1 MTLVSKMISK
11 LPSSHAC
18 KHCHQHTADLSEN
31 MNIILTPNVTVFE
44 VLEVLGPNVTVLEGP
59 DMFPGRKTLCLNPAW
74 LL

>member
-1 MTLVSKMISK
+1 
-11 LPSSHAC
+11 
-18 KHCHQHTADLSEN
+18 